1 MKQMKQH
8 ILTLPLLLAWLL
20 TSISSAHYDPTLGRW
35 LNRDPIAE
43 HGGGNLYGFVG
54 NDGVRKIDYLGLANT
69 EGTYK
74 CDCDRKEVNL
84 KITEMSK
91 LAGQASL
98 KDVNNVPE
106 EIRRLGFSRGR
117 EFGGRICCNK
127 TTKVVSATGPNVSNS
142 GEDGDGWSKDPRRQF
157 WVGEAIN
164 IDAVSPACG
173 KGSEEVARYHS
184 HPSGSS
190 RFSEGD
196 RDGSGSRFPL
206 GVGTPEGEVSLIEPE
221 TAIVEETLPGGGTA
235 RSRKVVRWRGWE
247 ISRDGTLTAKKVVPN
262 GKGEYVEMLNNN

>member
-1 MKQMKQH
+1 MKQH
-8 ILTLPLLLAWLL
+8 ILTLPLLLVWLL
-20 TSISSAHYDPTLGRW
+20 SSIASAHYDPTLGRW

-117 EFGGRICCNK
+117 EFGGRIC
-127 TTKVVSATGPNVSNS
+127 
-142 GEDGDGWSKDPRRQF
+142 W
-157 WVGEAIN
+157 
-164 IDAVSPACG
+164 
-173 KGSEEVARYHS
+173 
-184 HPSGSS
+184 
-190 RFSEGD
+190 
-196 RDGSGSRFPL
+196 
-206 GVGTPEGEVSLIEPE
+206 
-221 TAIVEETLPGGGTA
+221 
-235 RSRKVVRWRGWE
+235 
-247 ISRDGTLTAKKVVPN
+247 
-262 GKGEYVEMLNNN
+262 